1 MGLIALVLYWLLE
14 VYFFVLIGRFI
25 VDLVLSLNP
34 SWRPKGLLVVIVES
48 IYTVTDPPLKAI
60 RKFIPALRLGPV
72 QIDLA
77 WTVLFVAVV
86 FALRDSL
93 AQATGSSLTGD
104 LLALGIGNGRQAGG
118 GQVLCPE
125 AMVND
130 GLLDVAILPAPQEVV
145 GALRDLLGGDG
156 LFVRARLPWVEIK
169 SSQGLDINLDGEP
182 LQAANL
188 RFQARPAALHL
199 HLPVGSPLLSHPG

>member
-1 MGLIALVLYWLLE
+1 MGLIALVLFWLLE

-60 RKFIPALRLGPV
+60 RKFIPARRLGPV

-86 FALRDSL
+86 FAQR
-93 AQATGSSLTGD
+93 
-104 LLALGIGNGRQAGG
+104 
-118 GQVLCPE
+118 
-125 AMVND
+125 
-130 GLLDVAILPAPQEVV
+130 
-145 GALRDLLGGDG
+145 
-156 LFVRARLPWVEIK
+156 FV
-169 SSQGLDINLDGEP
+169 
-182 LQAANL
+182 
-188 RFQARPAALHL
+188 AALA
-199 HLPVGSPLLSHPG
+199 